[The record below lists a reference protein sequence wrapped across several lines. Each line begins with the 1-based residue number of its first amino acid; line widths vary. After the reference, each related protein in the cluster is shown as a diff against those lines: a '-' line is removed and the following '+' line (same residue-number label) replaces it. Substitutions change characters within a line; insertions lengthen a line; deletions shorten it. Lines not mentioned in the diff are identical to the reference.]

1 MTLKNATCFAGT
13 QYCATKFNMNDASS
27 KANTIATARPRRSQ
41 NADTRNAIPP
51 TATYTQKRLVIT
63 IVARANVG
71 RISSGIAGEAM
82 DKVAT
87 PFFTTRKQGTGLGL
101 PLADLWVTRHGGRLR
116 IESPP
121 REGTRVTAYLPLR
134 RIE

>member
-1 MTLKNATCFAGT
+1 MALAHRLMTSEGEPVPTV
-13 QYCATKFNMNDASS
+13 
-27 KANTIATARPRRSQ
+27 
-41 NADTRNAIPP
+41 AIVFSDSGP
-51 TATYTQKRLVIT
+51 
-63 IVARANVG
+63 
-71 RISSGIAGEAM
+71 GIAGEVM